1 MRSSLPVPALLATL
15 LTAAVAWVSTST
27 AKAVTRP
34 PLGVGLGVAHVRRC
48 GTVLGAGW
56 PDPRTF
62 LGEPPS
68 HQAPRGYPADC
79 RMAEAREF
87 YAASASVLH
96 APRAPGFFCGYVRRR
111 PLHAGEL
118 PDIVSFP
125 TSA

>member
-56 PDPRTF
+56 PDPRQF
-62 LGEPPS
+62 LGEPPRTRRLVAIPQIAVWQKLVS
-68 HQAPRGYPADC
+68 STQLQHLCCMR
-79 RMAEAREF
+79 R
-87 YAASASVLH
+87 VL
-96 APRAPGFFCGYVRRR
+96 R
-111 PLHAGEL
+111 
-118 PDIVSFP
+118 VSFAVMSDVDP
-125 TSA
+125 CTPGKSQTL